1 MRLKKIRKDLHPD
14 SHILPTI
21 SLNSISTSIKYC
33 HYLTMAPSDD
43 EANVGVAVTVDLVYP
58 LLASKAQMSERNVVF
73 AVEVAAV
80 HAESE

>member
-1 MRLKKIRKDLHPD
+1 
-14 SHILPTI
+14 
-21 SLNSISTSIKYC
+21 
-33 HYLTMAPSDD
+33 MAPSDD